1 MMMTQIENPLPT
13 KQDQD
18 LLRVVYTQARRFM
31 LYRERAQAMQARMEE
46 MPDSLAEAIERDFA
60 AFELEDAARAVPR
73 GPHCRGAA
81 GWPSPGLSGGQ
92 GLNRRPLPV

>member
-18 LLRVVYTQARRFM
+18 LLRAVYTQARRFM

-60 AFELEDAARAVPR
+60 AFELEDAARALCHAVR
-73 GPHCRGAA
+73 TAEALQDGRALA
-81 GWPSPGLSGGQ
+81 SPEDKA
-92 GLNRRPLPV
+92 